1 MDNEI
6 SVIDYEAANIG
17 SVLRMLEKA
26 GGKPVRAS
34 TTAHISAAKRI
45 ILPGVGAFD
54 HGMSQLYKRGLVE
67 ALNDAAQVRRIP
79 VMGICLGMQLMCRR
93 SEEGELPGLGWMD
106 ADVEKFQFDVETRL
120 PVPHMGWN
128 TVRLCKDNPL
138 IPSIEDRTRFYFVH
152 SYKVRC
158 NRAED
163 VIAKTHYGVEFDS
176 MFGRDNLFGA
186 QFHPEKSHR
195 FGMQL
200 LSNFLKHSRH
210 A

>member
-17 SVLRMLEKA
+17 SVIRMLEKA
-26 GGKPVRAS
+26 GARPLRAS
-34 TTAHISAAKRI
+34 TPEEIATARRI

-54 HGMSQLYKRGLVE
+54 HGMEQLHKRGLVE
-67 ALNDAAQVRRIP
+67 ALNDAALHRRVP
-79 VMGICLGMQLMCRR
+79 VMGICLGMQLMCKG
-93 SEEGELPGLGWMD
+93 SEEGERPGLGWMD
-106 ADVEKFQFDVETRL
+106 ATVEKFSFATGVRL

-128 TVRLCKDNPL
+128 TVRLCKANPL
-138 IPSIEDRTRFYFVH
+138 LPDLEDRTRFYFVH

-158 NRAED
+158 AREED
-163 VIAKTHYGVEFDS
+163 VIAKSHYGVDFDS
-176 MFGRDNLFGA
+176 IFGRDNLFGA

-195 FGMQL
+195 YGMQL
-200 LSNFLKHSRH
+200 LANFLKHTSH

>member
-34 TTAHISAAKRI
+34 TPAEISAARRI

-54 HGMSQLYKRGLVE
+54 HGMSQLHKRGLVD
-67 ALNDAAQVRRIP
+67 ALNDAALVRRIP
-79 VMGICLGMQLMCRR
+79 VMGICLGMQLMCRG
-93 SEEGELPGLGWMD
+93 SEEGGLPGLGWMD
-106 ADVEKFQFDVETRL
+106 ASVEKFQFDAEDRL

-138 IPSIEDRTRFYFVH
+138 LPTIEDRTRFYFVH

-158 NRAED
+158 DREDD
-163 VIAKTHYGVEFDS
+163 VIAKTHYGVDFDS
-176 MFGRDNLFGA
+176 VFSRGNLFGA

-195 FGMQL
+195 YGMQL
-200 LSNFLKHSRH
+200 LFNFLKHTVH

>member
-1 MDNEI
+1 MNNEI

-26 GGKPVRAS
+26 GGRPMRAS
-34 TTAHISAAKRI
+34 TSEEIAVARRI

-54 HGMSQLYKRGLVE
+54 HGMGQLHKRGLIE
-67 ALNDAAQVRRIP
+67 ALNDAALVRRIP
-79 VMGICLGMQLMCRR
+79 VLGICLGMQLMCRS
-93 SEEGELPGLGWMD
+93 SEEGHSPGFGWID
-106 ADVEKFQFDVETRL
+106 ASVEKFRFDAGERL

-128 TVRLCKDNPL
+128 TVRLHKASQLLPR
-138 IPSIEDRTRFYFVH
+138 IEERTRFYFVH

-158 NRAED
+158 NCEDD
-163 VIAKTHYGVEFDS
+163 VIATTHYGVDFVS
-176 MFGRDNLFGA
+176 VFGRGNLFGA

-195 FGMQL
+195 FGMEF
-200 LSNFLKHSRH
+200 LSNFLSYPH